1 MSPTAQRLVKNLV
14 VLATVVGLGSSLA
27 FLLVACGGESSSSSG
42 RSPAAWRAL
51 PAAPIKIDQGPT
63 GVWTGRQLILFG
75 RRQVTALDSRGSP
88 YVVKSVDAAESY
100 NPVSKTWSRLSPPPG
115 PGYVPHY
122 EVVWTGKKM
131 LAFGAF
137 HSVAYN
143 PQANAW
149 RKLRKSVGGGI
160 VVWTGREAIG
170 WGGGCCGDA
179 WGNGSAYD
187 PSTDTYRDLAR
198 TPLAPSQ
205 GPIGAW
211 TGRELVLFVSG
222 YSPDGKPYPASAA
235 RAAAYDPAADTWRRV
250 ARLPDS
256 GLRFPGT
263 ATWDGR
269 EVLVVGTGVRAR
281 SAFAYDP
288 GTNRRRRLSSLPFG
302 LQGAKAFWTGHRLL
316 VWGGAESTRA
326 LAYDPQ
332 ADRWSTLPAPPL
344 LGSGQAVAWT
354 GLELIVWSSVE
365 GAELTP
371 ALG

>member
-1 MSPTAQRLVKNLV
+1 MSPTAERLVKKLV

-27 FLLVACGGESSSSSG
+27 FLLVACGGESSSSAA
-42 RSPAAWRAL
+42 RPPAAWRAL

-100 NPVSKTWSRLSPPPG
+100 DPVSKTWARLSPPPG

-122 EVVWTGKKM
+122 EAVWTGKEM

-235 RAAAYDPAADTWRRV
+235 RAAAYDPATDTWRRI

-263 ATWDGR
+263 AAWDGR
-269 EVLVVGTGVRAR
+269 EGPRRGHRRSGAVGLRIRPWDEPPPPVVLDV
-281 SAFAYDP
+281 
-288 GTNRRRRLSSLPFG
+288 PFG
-302 LQGAKAFWTGHRLL
+302 LQGAKAFWTATACSSGAAPSRRGRSPTIHRQTAGRLFQRRRC
-316 VWGGAESTRA
+316 W
-326 LAYDPQ
+326 DPG
-332 ADRWSTLPAPPL
+332 RP
-344 LGSGQAVAWT
+344 
-354 GLELIVWSSVE
+354 
-365 GAELTP
+365 
-371 ALG
+371 